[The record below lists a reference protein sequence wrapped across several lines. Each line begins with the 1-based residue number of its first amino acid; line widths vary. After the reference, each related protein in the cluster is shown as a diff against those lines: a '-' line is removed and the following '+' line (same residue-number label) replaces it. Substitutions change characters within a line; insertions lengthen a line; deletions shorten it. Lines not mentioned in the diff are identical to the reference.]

1 MSTFV
6 SSQFQYSDEISI
18 NVAGSLEDVKIF
30 LGLGRRGDA
39 ALPIVVTTA
48 DDRPVGPSDAFQQQL
63 TAARVFLTDL
73 DPNAQ
78 PANVQIGVIRLDSN
92 MLPFLDMLP
101 PDLQDYLRTMKPGK
115 NAADEPVLLS
125 PEVILREQKR
135 LGSFLSPQM
144 RLRGERSVVKEYIQ
158 PYLSR
163 FQNPLRSR
171 YPQIRP
177 IPGFGSERVSVRA
190 APEDNPNLLSVCI
203 AESTE
208 QCHRFEI
215 QGETQEHSLHFWCFL
230 FARTRP
236 QLAITIHG
244 GGAHFTVRPD
254 GSRVPLLD
262 NLWLDHN
269 HFPPASPF
277 QRSLVGVRANAA
289 IGIQVTGGWCSY
301 EFGKACMGIGE
312 IL

>member
-18 NVAGSLEDVKIF
+18 SVAGSLEDVKIF

-39 ALPIVVTTA
+39 ALPIAVTTA
-48 DDRPVGPSDAFQQQL
+48 DDRPAKLSDVFPQQL

-73 DPNAQ
+73 DPNVQ

-101 PDLQDYLRTMKPGK
+101 PGLQDHLRIMKPGK

-125 PEVILREQKR
+125 PEIILREEKR

-177 IPGFGSERVSVRA
+177 IPGFSSERVSVRA

-203 AESTE
+203 TESTE
-208 QCHRFEI
+208 QCHRFEVT
-215 QGETQEHSLHFWCFL
+215 GETRQHALHFWCFR
-230 FARTRP
+230 FAGARRK
-236 QLAITIHG
+236 LEIAIHD

-254 GSRVPLLD
+254 GCINPALDSRLLD
-262 NLWLDHN
+262 HD
-269 HFPPASPF
+269 HFPAESPF
-277 QRSLVGVRANAA
+277 RCSLAGVRANAA

-301 EFGKACMGIGE
+301 EFGKACLGIGE
-312 IL
+312 TR

>member
-1 MSTFV
+1 MTAFV
-6 SSQFQYSDEISI
+6 SSQFQYNDEISI
-18 NVAGSLEDVKIF
+18 SVAGSLENVKLF

-39 ALPIVVTTA
+39 ALPIAVTTA
-48 DDRPVGPSDAFQQQL
+48 DDQPVGPSDAFQQQL
-63 TAARVFLTDL
+63 TAARAFLDLDDL
-73 DPNAQ
+73 DPNVQ

-163 FQNPLRSR
+163 FQNPPRSR

-177 IPGFGSERVSVRA
+177 IPEFDRERFSVRGIQ
-190 APEDNPNLLSVCI
+190 EDNPNLLSVCI

-208 QCHRFEI
+208 QCHRFEVT
-215 QGETQEHSLHFWCFL
+215 GETQEQDRKS
-230 FARTRP
+230 
-236 QLAITIHG
+236 
-244 GGAHFTVRPD
+244 V
-254 GSRVPLLD
+254 V
-262 NLWLDHN
+262 
-269 HFPPASPF
+269 
-277 QRSLVGVRANAA
+277 
-289 IGIQVTGGWCSY
+289 
-301 EFGKACMGIGE
+301 
-312 IL
+312 

>member
-1 MSTFV
+1 MTAFV
-6 SSQFQYSDEISI
+6 SSQFQYNDEISI
-18 NVAGSLEDVKIF
+18 SVAGSLENVKLF

-39 ALPIVVTTA
+39 ALPIAVTTA
-48 DDRPVGPSDAFQQQL
+48 DDQPVGPSDAFQQQW
-63 TAARVFLTDL
+63 TATRTFLANSEL
-73 DPNAQ
+73 NAQ
-78 PANVQIGVIRLDSN
+78 PANVQTGVIRLDSN

-101 PDLQDYLRTMKPGK
+101 PGLQDYLRIMKPGK
-115 NAADEPVLLS
+115 NAADEPVLLT
-125 PEVILREQKR
+125 PEVILREEKR

-163 FQNPLRSR
+163 FQNPPRSR

-215 QGETQEHSLHFWCFL
+215 QGETQ
-230 FARTRP
+230 
-236 QLAITIHG
+236 
-244 GGAHFTVRPD
+244 
-254 GSRVPLLD
+254 
-262 NLWLDHN
+262 
-269 HFPPASPF
+269 
-277 QRSLVGVRANAA
+277 
-289 IGIQVTGGWCSY
+289 
-301 EFGKACMGIGE
+301 
-312 IL
+312 